1 MSNKDRSV
9 ARSSML
15 MASGTIISRVLGFAR
30 TILLA
35 AAIGVTTDAADAF
48 GVANQLP
55 NNVYAIIVTGLLNA
69 VLIPQL
75 VKARSNKDGGKGYV
89 DRLLTLILSV
99 FLVVTLAATIASPWL
114 VSLYTSGWNENQ
126 LALATAFA
134 YWCLPQLFFYGLY
147 SLLGEVLNSRSVFG
161 PYMWAPVLN
170 NIVSMVGLV
179 VFVVLFGLDPTGK
192 LAIDEWTASQIAV
205 LSGTA
210 TLGVASQAIILLW
223 AWKRADIK
231 FSLNFKFRGFG
242 LRPALKAASWSLG
255 MVVVTQIGG
264 VVQTIVASQAIS
276 ARAENAAVASVAV
289 AAVAW
294 LIFMVPHSVVTVSV
308 ATAYFTKM
316 AQHAHEN
323 KMDLFKKDFSAG
335 LRAISVF
342 AVFFSVAMIVLAY
355 PMSRVFIG
363 QFDATISLGN
373 VLIAF
378 MIGLL
383 PFSFVYM
390 MQRAFYAL
398 ENTRTP
404 FVFTV
409 IQISIYVAG
418 AIVISNTVEAKW
430 LVVALSLLTSSTV
443 TLQAII
449 AFTMLTK
456 RIGSLN
462 DHKIASALSQFVL
475 AGVIA
480 GAMGYGAIEII
491 GGIKPGSF
499 AVASVLS
506 SSLTIA
512 GVGFLMFAIYTIALR
527 LLRVPEID
535 TALAGFKGILRR

>member
-1 MSNKDRSV
+1 MSV
-9 ARSSML
+9 AKSSML
-15 MASGTIISRVLGFAR
+15 MAGGTIFSRVLGFAR
-30 TILLA
+30 TVILA

-75 VKARSNKDGGKGYV
+75 VKARSNTDGGKGYV
-89 DRLLTLILSV
+89 DRLLTLILTV
-99 FLVVTLAATIASPWL
+99 FLVVTLAATIAAPWL
-114 VSLYTSGWNENQ
+114 ISLYTSGWNADQ

-170 NIVSMVGLV
+170 NIVSMVGLIA
-179 VFVVLFGLDPTGK
+179 FIVLFGLDPTGT
-192 LAIDEWTASQIAV
+192 LDVTQWSQAQIAL
-205 LSGTA
+205 LSGSA
-210 TLGVASQAIILLW
+210 TVGVAAQAIILLW

-231 FSLNFKFRGFG
+231 FNLNFKWRGFG

-264 VVQTIVASQAIS
+264 VVQTIVASQAIA
-276 ARAENAAVASVAV
+276 ARAQNATVASVAV
-289 AAVAW
+289 AGVAW

-316 AQHAHEN
+316 AQHAHEK

-363 QFDATISLGN
+363 EFDATISLGN

-404 FVFTV
+404 FVFTT
-409 IQISIYVAG
+409 IQIGIYIVG
-418 AIVISNTVEAKW
+418 AIVISNTVEARW
-430 LVVALSLLTSSTV
+430 LVVALSLLTSTTV

-449 AFTMLTK
+449 AYTMLTK
-456 RIGSLN
+456 KVGSFGE
-462 DHKIASALSQFVL
+462 HKIATALSQFIL
-475 AGVIA
+475 SGVVA
-480 GAMGYGAIEII
+480 GAIGYAAIEII
-491 GGIKPGSF
+491 GGIHPGSF

-512 GVGFLMFAIYTIALR
+512 GVGAVMFGVYVIALR
-527 LLRVPEID
+527 LLRVSEID

>member
-1 MSNKDRSV
+1 V
-9 ARSSML
+9 A
-15 MASGTIISRVLGFAR
+15 A
-30 TILLA
+30 
-35 AAIGVTTDAADAF
+35 
-48 GVANQLP
+48 
-55 NNVYAIIVTGLLNA
+55 
-69 VLIPQL
+69 
-75 VKARSNKDGGKGYV
+75 
-89 DRLLTLILSV
+89 
-99 FLVVTLAATIASPWL
+99 
-114 VSLYTSGWNENQ
+114 
-126 LALATAFA
+126 
-134 YWCLPQLFFYGLY
+134 
-147 SLLGEVLNSRSVFG
+147 
-161 PYMWAPVLN
+161 
-170 NIVSMVGLV
+170 
-179 VFVVLFGLDPTGK
+179 
-192 LAIDEWTASQIAV
+192 
-205 LSGTA
+205 
-210 TLGVASQAIILLW
+210 QAIILLL
-223 AWKRADIK
+223 AWKRAEIK

-242 LRPALKAASWSLG
+242 LRPALQAASWSLG

-264 VVQTIVASQAIS
+264 VVQTIVASQAIT

-316 AQHAHEN
+316 AQHAHDK

-363 QFDATISLGN
+363 EFEATISLGN
-373 VLIAF
+373 VLIAL

-409 IQISIYVAG
+409 IQIVFYIFG
-418 AIVISNTVEAKW
+418 AIVISNTVEATW

-449 AFTMLTK
+449 AFTMLTRK
-456 RIGSLN
+456 IGSIN
-462 DHKIASALSQFVL
+462 EHRIASALSQFVF
-475 AGVIA
+475 AGVLS
-480 GAMGYGAIEII
+480 GAVGYLLIELI

-499 AVASVLS
+499 AVASVWT

-512 GVGFLMFAIYTIALR
+512 GVGFAMFGIYTITLR

-535 TALAGFKGILRR
+535 TALAGLKGILRR

>member
-1 MSNKDRSV
+1 MSV

-99 FLVVTLAATIASPWL
+99 FLVVTLAATIAAPWL
-114 VSLYTSGWNENQ
+114 VSLYTSGWTPEQ

-170 NIVSMVGLV
+170 NIVSMVGLIA
-179 VFVVLFGLDPTGK
+179 FIILFGLDPTGS
-192 LAIDEWTASQIAV
+192 LDITQWSESQIAL
-205 LSGTA
+205 LSGSA
-210 TLGVASQAIILLW
+210 TIGVASQAIILLW

-231 FSLNFKFRGFG
+231 FSMNFKWRGFG

-264 VVQTIVASQAIS
+264 VVQTIVASQALS

-294 LIFMVPHSVVTVSV
+294 LVFMVPHSVVTVSV

-316 AQHAHEN
+316 AQHAHEK

-373 VLIAF
+373 VLIAL

-404 FVFTV
+404 FIFTT
-409 IQISIYVAG
+409 IQIAIYIAG
-418 AIVISNTVEAKW
+418 AIVISNTVEAQW
-430 LVVALSLLTSSTV
+430 LVVALSLLTSTTV
-443 TLQAII
+443 TIQAII
-449 AFTMLTK
+449 AYTMLTK
-456 RIGSLN
+456 KVGSLG
-462 DHKIASALSQFVL
+462 DHKIASALSQLIL

-480 GAMGYGAIEII
+480 GALGYGAIEII
-491 GGIKPGSF
+491 GGIEPGSF

-506 SSLTIA
+506 STLTIG
-512 GVGFLMFAIYTIALR
+512 GVGFLMFGVYVVILK
-527 LLRVPEID
+527 LLRVSEID
-535 TALAGFKGILRR
+535 SALAGLKGILRR

>member
-1 MSNKDRSV
+1 
-9 ARSSML
+9 
-15 MASGTIISRVLGFAR
+15 
-30 TILLA
+30 
-35 AAIGVTTDAADAF
+35 
-48 GVANQLP
+48 
-55 NNVYAIIVTGLLNA
+55 
-69 VLIPQL
+69 
-75 VKARSNKDGGKGYV
+75 
-89 DRLLTLILSV
+89 
-99 FLVVTLAATIASPWL
+99 
-114 VSLYTSGWNENQ
+114 
-126 LALATAFA
+126 
-134 YWCLPQLFFYGLY
+134 
-147 SLLGEVLNSRSVFG
+147 
-161 PYMWAPVLN
+161 
-170 NIVSMVGLV
+170 
-179 VFVVLFGLDPTGK
+179 
-192 LAIDEWTASQIAV
+192 
-205 LSGTA
+205 
-210 TLGVASQAIILLW
+210 LLW
-223 AWKRADIK
+223 AWKKADIK

-289 AAVAW
+289 AGVAW

-363 QFDATISLGN
+363 EFDATISLGN

-404 FVFTV
+404 FIFTV
-409 IQISIYVAG
+409 IQISIYIVG
-418 AIVISNTVEAKW
+418 AIVISNTVEARW

-443 TLQAII
+443 TLQAIV
-449 AFTMLTK
+449 AFTMLTR